1 MLVIAFILFLAYLL
15 GSSPTSVW
23 LGKAFKGTDLR
34 KHGSGNAGTTNAFR
48 VLGKPI
54 GIIVLIVDMGKG
66 LLAVSLSFLQSEMAT
81 GSESLMILR
90 IGLGVL
96 AVIGHIFPVFAGF
109 KGGKGVATMAGVGL
123 ALHPLVALAAMGVY
137 LLIFLISRVSALG
150 SLTAVFSYP
159 LWMIF
164 VFQTDYRSLQ
174 IFSIFVPILVII
186 THRSNIIRML
196 KGNENK
202 MLQKKRKGET

>member
-1 MLVIAFILFLAYLL
+1 MIAIILLLAYLL
-15 GSSPTSVW
+15 GSIPTSVW
-23 LGKAFKGTDLR
+23 LGKALKGTDLR

-66 LLAVSLSFLQSEMAT
+66 FLALSLSHFQSEMAA

-90 IGLGVL
+90 IGLGLL

-137 LLIFLISRVSALG
+137 LLIFLISKVSALG
-150 SLTAVFSYP
+150 SLIAVISYP
-159 LWMIF
+159 VWMIF
-164 VFQTDYRSLQ
+164 VFQTDYRSLE
-174 IFSIFVPILVII
+174 IFAIFVPLLVIF
-186 THRSNIIRML
+186 THRSNISRLL

-202 MLQKKRKGET
+202 MLQNKSKTDA

>member
-1 MLVIAFILFLAYLL
+1 MIATILLLAYLL
-15 GSSPTSVW
+15 GSIPTSVW
-23 LGKAFKGTDLR
+23 LGRALKGMDLR

-66 LLAVSLSFLQSEMAT
+66 LVAVSLSHLQSEMDT
-81 GSESLMILR
+81 GSEWLMILR

-123 ALHPLVALAAMGVY
+123 ALHPIVALSAMGVY

-150 SLTAVFSYP
+150 SLAAVISYP
-159 LWMIF
+159 IWMIF
-164 VFQTDYRSLQ
+164 VFQTDHRSLQ

-186 THRSNIIRML
+186 THRSNISRL
-196 KGNENK
+196 
-202 MLQKKRKGET
+202 LKRKADA

>member
-1 MLVIAFILFLAYLL
+1 MIATILVLAYLL
-15 GSSPTSVW
+15 GSILTSVW
-23 LGKAFKGTDLR
+23 LGKALKGTDLR

-66 LLAVSLSFLQSEMAT
+66 FLTVSLSHFQSEMDT

-96 AVIGHIFPVFAGF
+96 AVIGHILPVLAGF

-123 ALHPLVALAAMGVY
+123 ALHPLVALVAMGVY
-137 LLIFLISRVSALG
+137 LLIFLISRVSAIG
-150 SLTAVFSYP
+150 SLVAVISYP
-159 LWMIF
+159 VWMIF
-164 VFQTDYRSLQ
+164 VFQTDYSSLH
-174 IFSIFVPILVII
+174 IFSVFVPILVII
-186 THRSNIIRML
+186 THRSNISRLLNGNENRML
-196 KGNENK
+196 KKQEK
-202 MLQKKRKGET
+202 S

>member
-1 MLVIAFILFLAYLL
+1 MLVIAFILLLAYLL
-15 GSSPTSVW
+15 GSIPTSVW
-23 LGKAFKGTDLR
+23 LGKALKGRDLR

-66 LLAVSLSFLQSEMAT
+66 LVAVSLSHFQSEIAAD
-81 GSESLMILR
+81 SESLMILR

-150 SLTAVFSYP
+150 SLVAAISYP
-159 LWMIF
+159 VWMIF

-186 THRSNIIRML
+186 THRSNIVRLL
-196 KGNENK
+196 KGNENRI
-202 MLQKKRKGET
+202 LQKKRKGGA